1 MVISEGQFLFLQG
14 VACHSLSQ
22 ILLVF
27 LLLVFSDHL
36 ISCLRLFLIREM
48 QVGHFLSNTL
58 TLNLHSGRLSMT
70 LAGAAMAMG
79 PLCTGFTIVG
89 LETVTVSLSEL
100 LLGVTGCNIG
110 IPR

>member
-1 MVISEGQFLFLQG
+1 
-14 VACHSLSQ
+14 
-22 ILLVF
+22 
-27 LLLVFSDHL
+27 
-36 ISCLRLFLIREM
+36 M

-89 LETVTVSLSEL
+89 LEAVIVYLS
-100 LLGVTGCNIG
+100 
-110 IPR
+110 